1 MRKAKRQTRTVKNPD
16 SMTLG
21 ILGGVGILAL
31 VGVGVYFATRNSQ
44 ASMQTMMA
52 GPTSTQQLNPQDQ
65 TQTQQTQT
73 QQTQTQQTQTQQA
86 NTRVNNSRQEQR
98 TVAGFVAGS
107 RARRNQSFHLRETD
121 TASNR
126 GSLNVTD
133 NPTLEL
139 ITRGTSTR
147 NANEQMWQVRLVD
160 GPNAGRIGWTFL
172 LPNEQIS

>member
-44 ASMQTMMA
+44 ASMQTMIA
-52 GPTSTQQLNPQDQ
+52 GPTSTPQLNPQDQ
-65 TQTQQTQT
+65 TPTQQTQQI
-73 QQTQTQQTQTQQA
+73 QQPQTQQA

-121 TASNR
+121 TSSNR

-147 NANEQMWQVRLVD
+147 NANEQMWQVRIVD

>member
-1 MRKAKRQTRTVKNPD
+1 
-16 SMTLG
+16 MTLG

-31 VGVGVYFATRNSQ
+31 VGAGVYFATRNSQ
-44 ASMQTMMA
+44 ASIQTMMA
-52 GPTSTQQLNPQDQ
+52 QPTSTQQLNPQNQ
-65 TQTQQTQT
+65 TQTQQTQ
-73 QQTQTQQTQTQQA
+73 QTQT

-147 NANEQMWQVRLVD
+147 NANEQMWQVRIVD

>member
-44 ASMQTMMA
+44 ASMQTMIA
-52 GPTSTQQLNPQDQ
+52 GPTSTPQLNPQDQ
-65 TQTQQTQT
+65 TPTQQI
-73 QQTQTQQTQTQQA
+73 QQPQTQQA

-133 NPTLEL
+133 NPILEL

-147 NANEQMWQVRLVD
+147 NANEQMWQVRIVD

>member
-31 VGVGVYFATRNSQ
+31 VGVGVYFATRNTQ
-44 ASMQTMMA
+44 ASMQTMIA
-52 GPTSTQQLNPQDQ
+52 GPTSTPQLNP
-65 TQTQQTQT
+65 QTQQTQ
-73 QQTQTQQTQTQQA
+73 QTQQPQTQQA

-126 GSLNVTD
+126 GSLNITD

-147 NANEQMWQVRLVD
+147 NANEQMWQVRIVD

>member
-1 MRKAKRQTRTVKNPD
+1 MRRRKRQPRTVKNPD

-31 VGVGVYFATRNSQ
+31 VGAGVYFATRNSQ
-44 ASMQTMMA
+44 ASIQTMMA
-52 GPTSTQQLNPQDQ
+52 QPTSTQQLNPQNQ
-65 TQTQQTQT
+65 TQTQQTQ
-73 QQTQTQQTQTQQA
+73 QTQT

-147 NANEQMWQVRLVD
+147 NANEQMWQVRIVD

>member
-1 MRKAKRQTRTVKNPD
+1 MRKAKRQARTVKNPD

-44 ASMQTMMA
+44 ASMQTMID
-52 GPTSTQQLNPQDQ
+52 GPTSTPQLNPQDQ
-65 TQTQQTQT
+65 TPTQQI
-73 QQTQTQQTQTQQA
+73 QQPQTQQA

-126 GSLNVTD
+126 GSLNITD

-147 NANEQMWQVRLVD
+147 NANEQMWQVRIVD

>member
-1 MRKAKRQTRTVKNPD
+1 MRRAKKQTRTVKNPD

-31 VGVGVYFATRNSQ
+31 VGVGVYFATRNTQ
-44 ASMQTMMA
+44 ASMQTMIA
-52 GPTSTQQLNPQDQ
+52 GPTSTPQLNP
-65 TQTQQTQT
+65 QTQQTQT
-73 QQTQTQQTQTQQA
+73 QQTQQPQTQQA

-121 TASNR
+121 TSSNR
-126 GSLNVTD
+126 GSLNITD

-147 NANEQMWQVRLVD
+147 NANEQMWQVRVVD

>member
-31 VGVGVYFATRNSQ
+31 VGVGVYFATRNTQ

-52 GPTSTQQLNPQDQ
+52 GPTSTPQLNPQNQ
-65 TQTQQTQT
+65 TQTQQTQ
-73 QQTQTQQTQTQQA
+73 QPQTQQA

>member
-1 MRKAKRQTRTVKNPD
+1 MRKVKRQTRTVKNPD

-44 ASMQTMMA
+44 ASMQTMIA
-52 GPTSTQQLNPQDQ
+52 GPTSTQQLNPQN
-65 TQTQQTQT
+65 
-73 QQTQTQQTQTQQA
+73 QTQTQQTQTQQA

-133 NPTLEL
+133 NPILEL

-147 NANEQMWQVRLVD
+147 NANEQMWQVRIVD